1 MTRAFGVF
9 SNGGYKVEPYAV
21 ESIETSRGKVIYT
34 APKAKSTK
42 VMAVETA
49 AAMTAMMKTV
59 IQRGTGAAANIGKP
73 AAVKTGTT
81 DDSKDATF
89 FGYTPDVVTGVW
101 VGNDDNTKNGNVT
114 GGTVPALIWKDVMSV
129 ATAPYGSKDF
139 DYPQVDLKSFKAG
152 KAFII
157 SQDAAQKTFA
167 SEENRNEEE
176 AKKND
181 EDAGMDEMEEPVIK
195 PTKTS
200 SKASKKEN
208 TESAPPKV
216 EVKPVKIETPKAEE
230 PKLAP
235 VPMAKPF

>member
-1 MTRAFGVF
+1 
-9 SNGGYKVEPYAV
+9 
-21 ESIETSRGKVIYT
+21 
-34 APKAKSTK
+34 
-42 VMAVETA
+42 MAVETA

-200 SKASKKEN
+200 
-208 TESAPPKV
+208 KV
-216 EVKPVKIETPKAEE
+216 EVKPVNIETPKAEE